1 MKIQQNT
8 INLIKEVLNDASSD
22 AQNKNTTVSVVY
34 IDTLQ
39 ELIVVDSNIGGE
51 EYGWQPILEVS
62 P

>member
-22 AQNKNTTVSVVY
+22 ALRKNTPVSVVY
-34 IDTLQ
+34 VDTLQ
-39 ELIVVDSNIGGE
+39 ELIVVESNIGGE

>member
-22 AQNKNTTVSVVY
+22 ARNKNTTVSVVY

>member
-22 AQNKNTTVSVVY
+22 ALRKNTPVSIVY
-34 IDTLQ
+34 VDTLQ
-39 ELIVVDSNIGGE
+39 ELIVVESNIGGE

>member
-22 AQNKNTTVSVVY
+22 ALTKNTPVSIVY
-34 IDTLQ
+34 VDTLQ
-39 ELIVVDSNIGGE
+39 ELIVVESNIGGE

>member
-8 INLIKEVLNDASSD
+8 IDLIKQVLNDASSD
-22 AQNKNTTVSVVY
+22 ALRKNTPVSVVY
-34 IDTLQ
+34 VDTLQ

-51 EYGWQPILEVS
+51 EYGWQPILEIS

>member
-8 INLIKEVLNDASSD
+8 INFIKEVLNDASSD
-22 AQNKNTTVSVVY
+22 ALRKNTPVSIVY
-34 IDTLQ
+34 VDTLQ
-39 ELIVVDSNIGGE
+39 ELIVVESNIGGE

>member
-22 AQNKNTTVSVVY
+22 ALRKNTPVSVVY
-34 IDTLQ
+34 VDTLQ
-39 ELIVVDSNIGGE
+39 ELIVVESNISGE